1 MPDQRAPCAANL
13 ECFLVSCFRL
23 AVCCSMLLMFTAP
36 AFAHTVALLRP
47 PSHSPSTTEILA
59 RLRGELLSVGFEVVF
74 RDRLPQSE
82 SSEGATEVWQ
92 HALSEED
99 EVDAAIDVVGEVAP
113 FAVDVWI
120 IDSARQFHLA
130 ARVTSETKVENA
142 SKRLA
147 IQASEVLRARLFE
160 THLAARDRRFPVPRS
175 PGPGASD
182 AGVKAETE
190 KRAEPRQLGFE
201 LGAAVLASVDGVGPA
216 LLPIGRLNFAIEPE
230 VLLQATVAGFGT
242 RPVIET
248 SAGNARVE
256 TQYAL
261 FGTCFRMNR
270 NRWLNPLAA
279 ISAGAARTSVEGR
292 AELPRVGHSA
302 AQWSF
307 LLDAS
312 LGAAFDLTRHYSMAL
327 AAHAQFAEPY
337 VAIRFAEQRVASA
350 GRPNL
355 LLSLTLGAWP

>member
-13 ECFLVSCFRL
+13 ECLLVSCFRL

-74 RDRLPQSE
+74 RDHLESE
-82 SSEGATEVWQ
+82 ATVMGAEVWQ
-92 HALSEED
+92 HALAEED

-120 IDSARQFHLA
+120 IDSAREFHLA
-130 ARVTSETKVENA
+130 ARVTPETKVENA

-160 THLAARDRRFPVPRS
+160 THLAARDRRYPVAPS
-175 PGPGASD
+175 TGAT
-182 AGVKAETE
+182 AGGAAVKAETE
-190 KRAEPRQLGFE
+190 TRTEPRQLGFE
-201 LGAAVLASVDGVGPA
+201 LGAAVLASVDRVGPA
-216 LLPIGRLNFAIEPE
+216 LLPIGRLDFAVGPE

-242 RPVIET
+242 QPVIET
-248 SAGNARVE
+248 SAGNARVGTE
-256 TQYAL
+256 YAL
-261 FGTCFRMNR
+261 FGTCYRMNR

-279 ISAGAARTSVEGR
+279 ISAGAVRTSVEGR
-292 AELPRVGHSA
+292 AESPRVGHSV

-312 LGAAFDLTRHYSMAL
+312 LGAAFDLTRHYSVAL
-327 AAHAQFAEPY
+327 AAHAQLAEPY